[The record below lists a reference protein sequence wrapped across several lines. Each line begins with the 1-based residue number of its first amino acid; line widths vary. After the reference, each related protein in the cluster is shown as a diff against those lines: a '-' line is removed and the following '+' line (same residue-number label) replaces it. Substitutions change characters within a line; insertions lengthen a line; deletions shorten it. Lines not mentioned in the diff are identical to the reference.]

1 MEHEYI
7 MDKYEI
13 IKQIGEGS
21 FGKIFLA
28 KGKMDNEPCVI
39 KEINLTKMPVKEKEA
54 SEKEVILLAKMK
66 HANIVTFYAS
76 LQEKNKLYI
85 VMEYCDGGDLMKRI
99 NMQHGV
105 LFDEDQI
112 LSWFVQ
118 ISLGLKHIHDK
129 KILHRDVKAQN
140 VFLSNNGKVAK
151 LGDFGI
157 ARQLNSTTEF
167 AHTCVG
173 TPYYLSPE
181 ICENRPYNN
190 KTDIW
195 SLGCVL
201 YELCALKHPFQGNS
215 LHELV
220 LKICRGR
227 FQPVSPNY
235 SYDLRMLI
243 SQLFKISPRDRP
255 SINSILRKPFLHKFV
270 LRYLPP
276 EVAQEELSHTVVY
289 RKRPSASH
297 SRAKQIQAYKLQ
309 KSRVQDPVSLESGI
323 PQTSRFNM
331 AERPETFRVRGHYG
345 HYYEKLDN
353 LQRKANAHYDLSH
366 ISQRVEDYYKLK
378 GQVVPPPPPPDWTA
392 EFLQRRFEAQQY
404 KIKVEKQMGLRPS
417 SADPYHDQI
426 QQQKKKEE
434 HLKNHQQNMSRKNEM
449 KEQEYLKQ
457 LQKIRE
463 EYHSDIKEFRFR
475 AGVVQGGVKFEIN
488 LDVCFPEEDSIQ
500 EAEEL
505 DKLNE
510 TLTFVDGENLKE
522 KLVEVYE
529 NHTDRALEKLSD
541 YPTESIHDMK
551 KPRKHWQPGAP
562 QTLLNFLAGA
572 DVTSACPTMAG
583 NELADHVILPED
595 IPENR
600 KQWKQTPPETLL
612 NILAK
617 AELSDDSFICFE
629 EDEEGRLTLLP
640 PKENKEDDSE
650 TYSVAVDEGRH
661 EPRSDDED
669 TNFEDSEDE
678 LRRELE
684 ESLEKLS
691 TSPAERTM
699 ESHNFSIN
707 KGQTDE
713 EKTSLPHK
721 LGKSDDDLENYH
733 GDKQLNTQE
742 TVLTDPKVLIPHGV
756 QADGGLSQVSLQLLK
771 GNVNPEHHIIT
782 DIQLFTQTLQQFS
795 KGSDLQRMVFFGP
808 ELANRNNGIF
818 TGALF
823 HFQWNIQESLNI
835 TWWIHKTG
843 ASPSSPEGK
852 DVIQCPR
859 RIHHN
864 HIAAGTNQAVHESE
878 EVVVDKFQF
887 AEERTACNEGSIS
900 RTPHSSTT
908 KQMHKIPL
916 RNNAGS
922 NNEHSNL
929 KQARNFKICN
939 CFKELLC
946 MALSEK
952 DLKVEL

>member
-1 MEHEYI
+1 
-7 MDKYEI
+7 MDKYEL

-54 SEKEVILLAKMK
+54 SKKEVILLAKMK

-76 LQEKNKLYI
+76 LQEKNNLYI

-235 SYDLRMLI
+235 SYELRMLI

-255 SINSILRKPFLHKFV
+255 SINSILKKPFLQKLV

-276 EVAQEELSHTVVY
+276 EVGQEELSHSVAH

-309 KSRVQDPVSLESGI
+309 KTRVQDPVSLESGI
-323 PQTSRFNM
+323 VMTFKKQELFQRNAWKPPSRVQQSIIQPQTSRFNM
-331 AERPETFRVRGHYG
+331 AERPGSIKVHGHYG
-345 HYYEKLDN
+345 HYCEKLN
-353 LQRKANAHYDLSH
+353 CPQRKANALYDLSH
-366 ISQRVEDYYKLK
+366 VSQRVEDYYKLK
-378 GQVVPPPPPPDWTA
+378 GQVASPAPPPDWTA

-417 SADPYHDQI
+417 SSDPYHEQI
-426 QQQKKKEE
+426 QQQKTKEE
-434 HLKNHQQNMSRKNEM
+434 HLRNHQQNMSRKNEM
-449 KEQEYLKQ
+449 KE
-457 LQKIRE
+457 
-463 EYHSDIKEFRFR
+463 
-475 AGVVQGGVKFEIN
+475 QGGVKFEIN
-488 LDVCFPEEDSIQ
+488 LDVCFPEEDSTQ
-500 EAEEL
+500 EAEVL

-529 NHTDRALEKLSD
+529 NHTDRALEKLCD
-541 YPTESIHDMK
+541 YPKESIHDTK
-551 KPRKHWQPGAP
+551 KPRKHWEPGAP
-562 QTLLNFLAGA
+562 QTLLNLLAGA
-572 DVTSACPTMAG
+572 DVTSACTTMAG
-583 NELADHVILPED
+583 NELAHHVILPED

-612 NILAK
+612 SILAK

-629 EDEEGRLTLLP
+629 EEGRFTLLP
-640 PKENKEDDSE
+640 PEKNKEDDSE
-650 TYSVAVDEGRH
+650 IYSAVDVDEGRL
-661 EPRSDDED
+661 EPRSDGED

-678 LRRELE
+678 LRHELE

-691 TSPAERTM
+691 TSPAEETRI
-699 ESHNFSIN
+699 FSIN

-713 EKTSLPHK
+713 EKMTLPDK
-721 LGKSDDDLENYH
+721 LGKFDNDLENNH
-733 GDKQLNTQE
+733 G
-742 TVLTDPKVLIPHGV
+742 
-756 QADGGLSQVSLQLLK
+756 
-771 GNVNPEHHIIT
+771 
-782 DIQLFTQTLQQFS
+782 
-795 KGSDLQRMVFFGP
+795 
-808 ELANRNNGIF
+808 
-818 TGALF
+818 
-823 HFQWNIQESLNI
+823 
-835 TWWIHKTG
+835 
-843 ASPSSPEGK
+843 
-852 DVIQCPR
+852 
-859 RIHHN
+859 
-864 HIAAGTNQAVHESE
+864 
-878 EVVVDKFQF
+878 
-887 AEERTACNEGSIS
+887 
-900 RTPHSSTT
+900 
-908 KQMHKIPL
+908 
-916 RNNAGS
+916 
-922 NNEHSNL
+922 
-929 KQARNFKICN
+929 
-939 CFKELLC
+939 
-946 MALSEK
+946 
-952 DLKVEL
+952 

>member
-1 MEHEYI
+1 
-7 MDKYEI
+7 MDKYAI

-243 SQLFKISPRDRP
+243 SQLFKTSPRDRP
-255 SINSILRKPFLHKFV
+255 SINSILRKPFLHKLV

-276 EVAQEELSHTVVY
+276 EVAQEELSHTVVH

-323 PQTSRFNM
+323 VMPFKKQELFQRNEWKPPSRAQQPIIQPQTFRFSM
-331 AERPETFRVRGHYG
+331 AERPESFRVRGHYG

-353 LQRKANAHYDLSH
+353 LQRKANAHYDLFH
-366 ISQRVEDYYKLK
+366 ISQRAEDYYKLK
-378 GQVVPPPPPPDWTA
+378 GQVAPPPPPPDWTA

-404 KIKVEKQMGLRPS
+404 KMKVEKQMGLRPS

-426 QQQKKKEE
+426 QKQKKKEE

-475 AGVVQGGVKFEIN
+475 AGVVQENQKIQDKTYLVRQGKAEHQSENKAVSGTGESLQDMEENFKQVRLQDRQDQTILEKRHTTKGGVKFEIN

-529 NHTDRALEKLSD
+529 NHTDRALEKLCD
-541 YPTESIHDMK
+541 YPT
-551 KPRKHWQPGAP
+551 
-562 QTLLNFLAGA
+562 
-572 DVTSACPTMAG
+572 
-583 NELADHVILPED
+583 ADHVILPED
-595 IPENR
+595 VPENR

-629 EDEEGRLTLLP
+629 EDKEGRLTLLP

-650 TYSVAVDEGRH
+650 AYSAAVDQGRL

-691 TSPAERTM
+691 TSPAERTW
-699 ESHNFSIN
+699 N
-707 KGQTDE
+707 
-713 EKTSLPHK
+713 
-721 LGKSDDDLENYH
+721 
-733 GDKQLNTQE
+733 
-742 TVLTDPKVLIPHGV
+742 LT
-756 QADGGLSQVSLQLLK
+756 
-771 GNVNPEHHIIT
+771 T
-782 DIQLFTQTLQQFS
+782 
-795 KGSDLQRMVFFGP
+795 
-808 ELANRNNGIF
+808 
-818 TGALF
+818 
-823 HFQWNIQESLNI
+823 FQ
-835 TWWIHKTG
+835 
-843 ASPSSPEGK
+843 
-852 DVIQCPR
+852 
-859 RIHHN
+859 
-864 HIAAGTNQAVHESE
+864 
-878 EVVVDKFQF
+878 
-887 AEERTACNEGSIS
+887 
-900 RTPHSSTT
+900 
-908 KQMHKIPL
+908 
-916 RNNAGS
+916 
-922 NNEHSNL
+922 
-929 KQARNFKICN
+929 
-939 CFKELLC
+939 
-946 MALSEK
+946 
-952 DLKVEL
+952 

>member
-1 MEHEYI
+1 

-13 IKQIGEGS
+13 VKPIGEGS

-39 KEINLTKMPVKEKEA
+39 KEINLTKLPVKEKEA
-54 SEKEVILLAKMK
+54 AEKEVILLAKMK

-140 VFLSNNGKVAK
+140 IFLSNNGKVAK

-157 ARQLNSTTEF
+157 ARQLTSTTEF

-201 YELCALKHPFQGNS
+201 YELCALKHPVSTFQGNS

-235 SYDLRMLI
+235 SYDLRILI

-255 SINSILRKPFLHKFV
+255 SINSILRKPFLQKLV

-276 EVAQEELSHTVVY
+276 EVTQEEFSHTEIH
-289 RKRPSASH
+289 RKRLSASQ
-297 SRAKQIQAYKLQ
+297 SGAKQIQAYKLQ
-309 KSRVQDPVSLESGI
+309 KTRVEDPVSLESGVVMPVKKQEI
-323 PQTSRFNM
+323 FQRNEWKPPSRTSRFHV
-331 AERPETFRVRGHYG
+331 AERPENIRVHGHYG

-366 ISQRVEDYYKLK
+366 ISQRVEEYYKLK
-378 GQVVPPPPPPDWTA
+378 GRVAPPPPPPDWTA

-426 QQQKKKEE
+426 QQQKTKEE
-434 HLKNHQQNMSRKNEM
+434 HLKNHQQNLSRKNEL

-475 AGVVQGGVKFEIN
+475 AGVLQENQKIQDKTYIVRQGKAEHLSEKKDVSGKGEESLQDMEENVKQITLQDRQDQTILEKKHNTKGGVKFEIN
-488 LDVCFPEEDSIQ
+488 LDVCIPEEDSIQ
-500 EAEEL
+500 EAEVL

-529 NHTDRALEKLSD
+529 NHTDRALEELSD
-541 YPTESIHDMK
+541 YPTESVHDMK

-562 QTLLNFLAGA
+562 QTLLNFLASA
-572 DVTSACPTMAG
+572 DVTSTCPTVAG
-583 NELADHVILPED
+583 NE
-595 IPENR
+595 
-600 KQWKQTPPETLL
+600 
-612 NILAK
+612 
-617 AELSDDSFICFE
+617 
-629 EDEEGRLTLLP
+629 
-640 PKENKEDDSE
+640 
-650 TYSVAVDEGRH
+650 
-661 EPRSDDED
+661 
-669 TNFEDSEDE
+669 
-678 LRRELE
+678 
-684 ESLEKLS
+684 
-691 TSPAERTM
+691 
-699 ESHNFSIN
+699 
-707 KGQTDE
+707 
-713 EKTSLPHK
+713 
-721 LGKSDDDLENYH
+721 
-733 GDKQLNTQE
+733 
-742 TVLTDPKVLIPHGV
+742 
-756 QADGGLSQVSLQLLK
+756 
-771 GNVNPEHHIIT
+771 
-782 DIQLFTQTLQQFS
+782 
-795 KGSDLQRMVFFGP
+795 
-808 ELANRNNGIF
+808 
-818 TGALF
+818 
-823 HFQWNIQESLNI
+823 
-835 TWWIHKTG
+835 
-843 ASPSSPEGK
+843 
-852 DVIQCPR
+852 
-859 RIHHN
+859 
-864 HIAAGTNQAVHESE
+864 
-878 EVVVDKFQF
+878 
-887 AEERTACNEGSIS
+887 
-900 RTPHSSTT
+900 
-908 KQMHKIPL
+908 
-916 RNNAGS
+916 
-922 NNEHSNL
+922 
-929 KQARNFKICN
+929 
-939 CFKELLC
+939 
-946 MALSEK
+946 
-952 DLKVEL
+952 

>member
-1 MEHEYI
+1 

-28 KGKMDNEPCVI
+28 RGKMDNEPCVI
-39 KEINLTKMPVKEKEA
+39 KEINLTKMPMKEKEA

-76 LQEKNKLYI
+76 LQENNKLYI

-105 LFDEDQI
+105 LFDEEQI

-201 YELCALKHPFQGNS
+201 YELCALKHPVSTFQGNS

-220 LKICRGR
+220 LKICRGH

-235 SYDLRMLI
+235 SYDLRILI

-255 SINSILRKPFLHKFV
+255 SINSILRKPFLQKLV

-276 EVAQEELSHTVVY
+276 EVTREELSYTVVH

-309 KSRVQDPVSLESGI
+309 KSRVQDPISLESGI
-323 PQTSRFNM
+323 VLPFKKQELFQRNEWKPPSRASRFNM
-331 AERPETFRVRGHYG
+331 AERPESFRVRGHYG

-353 LQRKANAHYDLSH
+353 LQRKAKAHYDLSH

-378 GQVVPPPPPPDWTA
+378 GQVAPPPPDCICTSLSSLRTA

-417 SADPYHDQI
+417 SADPYHDQT
-426 QQQKKKEE
+426 QQQKTKEE
-434 HLKNHQQNMSRKNEM
+434 YLKNHQQNMSRKNEM

-475 AGVVQGGVKFEIN
+475 AGVLQENQKIQDKTYLVRQGKAEHQSGNEDISGTGEESLQVSLCKRNLLIYLLLKENSFFMSYTHINSSWFFFLSFQDMEENFKKVSLQNRQDQTILEKRRSTKGGVKFEIN
-488 LDVCFPEEDSIQ
+488 LDVCSPEEDSIQ
-500 EAEEL
+500 EAEVL

-529 NHTDRALEKLSD
+529 NHIDRALEKLSD
-541 YPTESIHDMK
+541 YPTESIHDIK
-551 KPRKHWQPGAP
+551 KPRKHWQTGAP

-572 DVTSACPTMAG
+572 NITSACPTMAG
-583 NELADHVILPED
+583 NE
-595 IPENR
+595 
-600 KQWKQTPPETLL
+600 
-612 NILAK
+612 
-617 AELSDDSFICFE
+617 
-629 EDEEGRLTLLP
+629 
-640 PKENKEDDSE
+640 
-650 TYSVAVDEGRH
+650 
-661 EPRSDDED
+661 
-669 TNFEDSEDE
+669 
-678 LRRELE
+678 
-684 ESLEKLS
+684 
-691 TSPAERTM
+691 
-699 ESHNFSIN
+699 
-707 KGQTDE
+707 
-713 EKTSLPHK
+713 
-721 LGKSDDDLENYH
+721 
-733 GDKQLNTQE
+733 
-742 TVLTDPKVLIPHGV
+742 
-756 QADGGLSQVSLQLLK
+756 
-771 GNVNPEHHIIT
+771 
-782 DIQLFTQTLQQFS
+782 
-795 KGSDLQRMVFFGP
+795 
-808 ELANRNNGIF
+808 
-818 TGALF
+818 
-823 HFQWNIQESLNI
+823 
-835 TWWIHKTG
+835 
-843 ASPSSPEGK
+843 
-852 DVIQCPR
+852 
-859 RIHHN
+859 
-864 HIAAGTNQAVHESE
+864 
-878 EVVVDKFQF
+878 
-887 AEERTACNEGSIS
+887 
-900 RTPHSSTT
+900 
-908 KQMHKIPL
+908 
-916 RNNAGS
+916 
-922 NNEHSNL
+922 
-929 KQARNFKICN
+929 
-939 CFKELLC
+939 
-946 MALSEK
+946 
-952 DLKVEL
+952 

>member
-1 MEHEYI
+1 

-28 KGKMDNEPCVI
+28 EGKTDKEPCVI

-129 KILHRDVKAQN
+129 KILHRDVKTQN

-235 SYDLRMLI
+235 SYDLRILI

-255 SINSILRKPFLHKFV
+255 SINSVLRKPFLQKLV

-276 EVAQEELSHTVVY
+276 EKELIHTVIP
-289 RKRPSASH
+289 RKRPSASPCG
-297 SRAKQIQAYKLQ
+297 AKQIQVYKLQ
-309 KSRVQDPVSLESGI
+309 KTRVQDPVSLESGVVMPFKKQELFQRNEWKPPSRVQQPLQ

-331 AERPETFRVRGHYG
+331 AERPESIRVHDHYG

-353 LQRKANAHYDLSH
+353 LQRKANAHYDLPH
-366 ISQRVEDYYKLK
+366 ISQRGEDFYKVK
-378 GQVVPPPPPPDWTA
+378 GQVAPPPPPADWTA

-417 SADPYHDQI
+417 SADPYRDQI
-426 QQQKKKEE
+426 QQQKTQEE
-434 HLKNHQQNMSRKNEM
+434 HLKNHQQNVFRKNEM
-449 KEQEYLKQ
+449 EEQEYLKQ

-463 EYHSDIKEFRFR
+463 EYHSDMKEFRFR
-475 AGVVQGGVKFEIN
+475 AGVFQENQKIQDKTYLVRQGKAEHQSENKDISGTGEESLQDMEKNFKQVRLQDRQDQTILGKRHNTKGGIKFEIN

-500 EAEEL
+500 EAEVL

-529 NHTDRALEKLSD
+529 NPTDRALEKLSD
-541 YPTESIHDMK
+541 YPTESIYDMK
-551 KPRKHWQPGAP
+551 KPRKHWQTGAP
-562 QTLLNFLAGA
+562 QTLLNFLADA
-572 DVTSACPTMAG
+572 DVTSACPTTAE
-583 NELADHVILPED
+583 NELAHHGILPQD

-612 NILAK
+612 SILEK
-617 AELSDDSFICFE
+617 ADLSDDSFIRFK
-629 EDEEGRLTLLP
+629 ED
-640 PKENKEDDSE
+640 KENKEDDLE
-650 TYSVAVDEGRH
+650 TNSAVAVDEGRL

-678 LRRELE
+678 LRQELE

-691 TSPAERTM
+691 TSPAERTT
-699 ESHNFSIN
+699 ESHIFSIN

-713 EKTSLPHK
+713 EKMSLPHK
-721 LGKSDDDLENYH
+721 LGKSDDDLENNY
-733 GDKQLNTQE
+733 
-742 TVLTDPKVLIPHGV
+742 
-756 QADGGLSQVSLQLLK
+756 
-771 GNVNPEHHIIT
+771 
-782 DIQLFTQTLQQFS
+782 
-795 KGSDLQRMVFFGP
+795 R
-808 ELANRNNGIF
+808 
-818 TGALF
+818 
-823 HFQWNIQESLNI
+823 
-835 TWWIHKTG
+835 
-843 ASPSSPEGK
+843 
-852 DVIQCPR
+852 
-859 RIHHN
+859 
-864 HIAAGTNQAVHESE
+864 
-878 EVVVDKFQF
+878 
-887 AEERTACNEGSIS
+887 
-900 RTPHSSTT
+900 
-908 KQMHKIPL
+908 
-916 RNNAGS
+916 
-922 NNEHSNL
+922 
-929 KQARNFKICN
+929 
-939 CFKELLC
+939 
-946 MALSEK
+946 
-952 DLKVEL
+952 